1 MECISGLERFAWFR
15 SALTH
20 GHSGFEPLRNP
31 LALLKVRVQVAT
43 SHGILRASCGFDAEF
58 ALRMGI
64 RQSCERT
71 RIMEIMFKA
80 FNFRV
85 NLS

>member
-31 LALLKVRVQVAT
+31 LALLKVQVQVAT
-43 SHGILRASCGFDAEF
+43 SHGILRASVVLMQNLHFGWESA
-58 ALRMGI
+58 
-64 RQSCERT
+64 
-71 RIMEIMFKA
+71 
-80 FNFRV
+80 RV
-85 NLS
+85 ANAHG